1 MDTTN
6 YSYEG
11 TQAERKIKNEAYER
25 IAREDIL
32 PKLSEELIK
41 EHREDPFGDHSTELH
56 RILTFL
62 RRQPV
67 EGRLVIVATPPG
79 QFTLG
84 RLSGVRGD
92 RPELLEEERYG
103 SWEEAEH
110 AVFLKRIEQL
120 KDTFADE
127 NEYDR
132 SH

>member
-1 MDTTN
+1 METTN
-6 YSYEG
+6 YSYER
-11 TQAERKIKNEAYER
+11 TQAERDIKNKAHKR
-25 IAREDIL
+25 IVRQNIL
-32 PKLSEELIK
+32 PKISDELIK

-62 RRQPV
+62 RRQPA

-84 RLSGVRGD
+84 RLSGVHGD
-92 RPELLEEERYG
+92 RPELLEKERYS

-120 KDTFADE
+120 KKTFADE
-127 NEYDR
+127 NEYDER
-132 SH
+132 H